1 MGLIVSGVHCLVQI
15 QVKLLS
21 SDQQVFDVDEDVAF
35 MSETIKNTLEGGE
48 RVCLVPCMPG
58 AWYTDSLAC
67 RTTIN
72 VLPSS

>member
-1 MGLIVSGVHCLVQI
+1 MGPNVPGLFASLQI

-48 RVCLVPCMPG
+48 GCALLLVFLVHAG
-58 AWYTDSLAC
+58 
-67 RTTIN
+67 
-72 VLPSS
+72 VLNLQGNSAIKLSI

>member
-1 MGLIVSGVHCLVQI
+1 MGLLFQAWHCLVQI

-48 RVCLVPCMPG
+48 GCALFHVVWCM
-58 AWYTDSLAC
+58 LH
-67 RTTIN
+67 
-72 VLPSS
+72 